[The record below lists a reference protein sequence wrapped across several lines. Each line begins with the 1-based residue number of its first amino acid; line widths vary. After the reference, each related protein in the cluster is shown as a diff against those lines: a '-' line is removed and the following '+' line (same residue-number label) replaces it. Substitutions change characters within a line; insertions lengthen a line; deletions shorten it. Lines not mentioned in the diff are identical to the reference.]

1 MKFYTRLLLTLAVLI
16 ISCLIALGL
25 LINHAIYTT
34 ISQRDAESLK
44 HDAER
49 INESY
54 EKHHEQTIKEFAHL
68 NNFAVSIHNN
78 DGGKTL
84 FKAGNDVPPNKN
96 INVVGNPSNLLYDTH
111 KGNHRFTYKFIA
123 NDHFVI
129 ITGYNNE
136 ITQLQFEAWKYIA
149 IIGLFI
155 IVLVFLIVRNINR
168 TYIRPIN
175 DVTYATKL
183 LAQGHYHIRV
193 PESNVKETRDL
204 FVTTNELAR
213 RLQKMYNEQKIQSN
227 RLKTTLEN
235 IPSSVLMIDKYGK
248 IVIANTAYYDMFN
261 PESSVVNKNYNRV
274 IKGKLNT
281 LIIDAFK
288 TEKTINDQ
296 VKIYLN
302 NVHERYFDTVCV
314 PILSRKKKRLQG
326 MVVVLHD
333 ITSLKKLE
341 NLRREFV
348 ANVSHE
354 LKTPITSIK
363 GFAETLID
371 GAKNDETT
379 LDEFLNIILK
389 ESNRIESLVEDL
401 LDLSHIEQQTE
412 ITTEPVDLS
421 EVTRNTVKTL
431 YANGKKKNIRLDTE
445 IEDYVLIDAQE
456 SKIAQV
462 VVNIV
467 SNAINYSPKDSV
479 VHVRVYKD
487 KEKCVLEVEDYGIGI
502 APEDQKHVF
511 ERFYRVDK
519 ARSRDSGGT
528 GLGLSITKH
537 IVEAYHGRIQ
547 IESEVG
553 VGTTFKVIFFDNK
566 NKSNKIS

>member
-1 MKFYTRLLLTLAVLI
+1 M
-16 ISCLIALGL
+16 
-25 LINHAIYTT
+25 
-34 ISQRDAESLK
+34 
-44 HDAER
+44 
-49 INESY
+49 
-54 EKHHEQTIKEFAHL
+54 
-68 NNFAVSIHNN
+68 
-78 DGGKTL
+78 
-84 FKAGNDVPPNKN
+84 
-96 INVVGNPSNLLYDTH
+96 
-111 KGNHRFTYKFIA
+111 
-123 NDHFVI
+123 
-129 ITGYNNE
+129 
-136 ITQLQFEAWKYIA
+136 
-149 IIGLFI
+149 
-155 IVLVFLIVRNINR
+155 IVRNINR

-213 RLQKMYNEQKIQSN
+213 RLQKMHNEQKIQSN

-248 IVIANTAYYDMFN
+248 IVVANTAYYDMFN
-261 PESSVVNKNYNRV
+261 PEASVVNKNYNRV

-281 LIIDAFK
+281 LIINAFK
-288 TEKTINDQ
+288 TEKTINEQ
-296 VKIYLN
+296 VEIYIN
-302 NVHERYFDTVCV
+302 NVHEKYFDTACV
-314 PILSRKKKRLQG
+314 PILSRNKKRLQG

-371 GAKNDETT
+371 GAKEDEHL

-412 ITTEPVDLS
+412 IRTERVDLS
-421 EVTRNTVKTL
+421 EVTQTTVDTL
-431 YANGKKKNIRLDTE
+431 YAYAQRKDIT
-445 IEDYVLIDAQE
+445 IDANIQDDVYIDAE
-456 SKIAQV
+456 ASKIAQV
-462 VVNIV
+462 VTNLV
-467 SNAINYSPKDSV
+467 SNAINYSPNESTV
-479 VHVRVYKD
+479 FVRVSSQGD
-487 KEKCVLEVEDYGIGI
+487 KKILEVEDHGIGI

-537 IVEAYHGRIQ
+537 IVEAYQGRIQ
-547 IESEVG
+547 IESELD
-553 VGTTFKVIFFDNK
+553 VGTTFRIIFFDNK
-566 NKSNKIS
+566 SRNS

>member
-1 MKFYTRLLLTLAVLI
+1 MKFYTRLLLTLAILI

-25 LINHAIYTT
+25 LINHAIYAT
-34 ISQRDAESLK
+34 ISSRDAENLK

-49 INESY
+49 VNESY
-54 EKHHEQTIKEFAHL
+54 QAHQDQAIKEYAQLNDFAI
-68 NNFAVSIHNN
+68 SIHKS
-78 DGGKTL
+78 DGGQTL
-84 FKAGNDVPPNKN
+84 FEAGKKMQPNKN
-96 INVVGNPSNLLYDTH
+96 INIVGNPSNLLYDKYH
-111 KGNHRFTYKFIA
+111 GNDRFTYKYIGS
-123 NDHFVI
+123 DHFII

-155 IVLVFLIVRNINR
+155 LVVVFLIVRNINR

-193 PESNVKETRDL
+193 PESNVRETRDL

-213 RLQKMYNEQKIQSN
+213 RLQKMHNEQKIQSN

-248 IVIANTAYYDMFN
+248 IVVANSAYYNMFN
-261 PESSVVNKNYNRV
+261 PESSVVNKNYSRV

-288 TEKTINDQ
+288 TEKTMNEQ
-296 VKIYLN
+296 VKVYLN

-314 PILSRKKKRLQG
+314 PILSRNKKRLQG

-363 GFAETLID
+363 GFTETLID

-412 ITTEPVDLS
+412 IITEPVDLS

-431 YANGKKKNIRLDTE
+431 SSNAGRKSITLETD
-445 IEDYVLIDAQE
+445 IENYVMINAQE

-462 VVNIV
+462 VVNLV
-467 SNAINYSPKDSV
+467 SNAINYSSKESTV
-479 VHVRVYKD
+479 NVRVFKD
-487 KEKCVLEVEDYGIGI
+487 GDKRILEVEDFGIGI
-502 APEDQKHVF
+502 AKEDQKHVF

-537 IVEAYHGRIQ
+537 IVEAYNGRIQ
-547 IESEVG
+547 IESEVD
-553 VGTTFKVIFFDNK
+553 VGTTFRIIFFDNK
-566 NKSNKIS
+566 GKNNK